1 MQSYNNRREFK
12 PLAAHHW
19 QLEMNKIMTKYLSIG
34 ALIAIILNPLF
45 AIVDYMTVADL
56 WVQFLV
62 IRIFVTAIHIAV
74 YFNKNLMNE
83 QPLKAGVII
92 LATVVVQDAW
102 FYSFTPQLTFTQ
114 VSLAYLADFVGAG
127 MVLLWSPVIALAFL
141 IGFVAVNAIFFSLNS
156 TMILP
161 DIMFEGGLLL
171 LAGAAFSMAMVVF
184 RYHSVKSMLISK
196 MELIKSNEWM
206 AVQNEII
213 EEKSAELQ
221 KSNNRLKEF
230 AYIVSHD
237 LKAPLRGI
245 RNIAGWIREDC
256 GATLNETGHMHLQL
270 MDKQIQKMEN
280 LIKAVLEY
288 SKSGVAKNS
297 SEWINLDDLIRDVV
311 EMVEIDAN
319 TRFTIR
325 SKVPEMKG
333 TKVVIS
339 QVLQNLLSNSV
350 KHNKKMV
357 KEVEVE
363 VIEDGS
369 QVRFMVSDNGPGIA
383 TTDHERV
390 FDLFQNLRTNTD
402 YESSGIGLAV
412 ARKLIEESGG
422 KMWLDSEPGKG
433 ARFFFSVPKVA

>member
-1 MQSYNNRREFK
+1 MS
-12 PLAAHHW
+12 
-19 QLEMNKIMTKYLSIG
+19 KYLNIG
-34 ALIAIILNPLF
+34 TLIAIILNPLF
-45 AIVDYMTVADL
+45 AVVDYMTVGDM
-56 WVQFLV
+56 WIQFLF
-62 IRIFVTAIHIAV
+62 IRIIVTCIHLFVF
-74 YFNKNLMNE
+74 FNKDLMNDK
-83 QPLKAGVII
+83 PMKAGVII
-92 LATVVVQDAW
+92 LSTVVIQDAW
-102 FYSFTPQLTFTQ
+102 FYSFTPQETFTQ

-127 MVLLWSPVIALAFL
+127 MVLLWAPLVALVFL
-141 IGFVAVNAIFFSLNS
+141 AGFIAVNVFFFSLNS
-156 TMILP
+156 TLNVP
-161 DIMFEGGLLL
+161 EVMFEGGLLL

-184 RYHSVKSMLISK
+184 RYNSVRSMLQSK

-245 RNIAGWIREDC
+245 RNIASWIREDC
-256 GATLNETGHMHLQL
+256 GSTLNESGHMHLQL

-288 SKSGVAKNS
+288 SKSGIAKNS
-297 SEWINLDDLIRDVV
+297 HEWINLDDLIRDVV

-350 KHNKKMV
+350 KHNKKLV

-363 VIEDGS
+363 VTEDGN

-383 TTDHERV
+383 SSDHEKV
-390 FDLFQNLRTNTD
+390 FDLFQNLRANTD

-422 KMWLDSEPGKG
+422 KMWLVSEPGKG
-433 ARFFFSVPKVA
+433 ARFYFSVPKMS

>member
-1 MQSYNNRREFK
+1 MS
-12 PLAAHHW
+12 
-19 QLEMNKIMTKYLSIG
+19 KYLYIG
-34 ALIAIILNPLF
+34 TIIAIILNPLF
-45 AIVDYMTVADL
+45 AIVDYMTVDDL
-56 WVQFLV
+56 WIQFLI
-62 IRIFVTAIHIAV
+62 IRLLVTSVHLLV
-74 YFNKNLMNE
+74 FFNRELMNSN
-83 QPLKAGVII
+83 PLKAGFII
-92 LATVVVQDAW
+92 LSTVMVQDAW
-102 FYSFTPQLTFTQ
+102 FYSFTPQETFTQ

-127 MVLLWSPVIALAFL
+127 MVLLWSPVIAFAFL
-141 IGFVAVNAIFFSLNS
+141 AGFIGINAVFFIMNS
-156 TMILP
+156 TLTLP
-161 DIMFEGGLLL
+161 VIMFEGGLLL

-245 RNIAGWIREDC
+245 RNIAAWIKEDC
-256 GATLNETGHMHLQL
+256 GQSLNETGHMHLQL

-288 SKSGVAKNS
+288 SKSGIAKNS
-297 SEWINLDDLIRDVV
+297 AEWINLDDLIRDVV

-325 SKVPEMKG
+325 LRVPEMKG

-363 VIEDGS
+363 VTEDGN
-369 QVRFMVSDNGPGIA
+369 QIRFMVSDNGPGIA
-383 TTDHERV
+383 ISDHEKV
-390 FDLFQNLRTNTD
+390 FDLFQNLRANTD

-422 KMWLDSEPGKG
+422 KMWVESDSGKG
-433 ARFFFSVPKVA
+433 ARFYFSVPKNTLS

>member
-1 MQSYNNRREFK
+1 MQPDNSHREYNN
-12 PLAAHHW
+12 LSAQSW
-19 QLEMNKIMTKYLSIG
+19 QSEINKIMTKYLSIG
-34 ALIAIILNPLF
+34 TLIAIILNPLF
-45 AIVDYMTVADL
+45 AVVDYMTVGET
-56 WVQFLV
+56 WVQFLL
-62 IRIFVTAIHIAV
+62 IRIFVTAILLYV
-74 YFNKNLMNE
+74 FFNKEMMNNN
-83 QPLKAGVII
+83 PVKAGVII
-92 LATVVVQDAW
+92 LSSVVIQDAW
-102 FYSFTPQLTFTQ
+102 FYSFTPRETFTQ

-127 MVLLWSPVIALAFL
+127 MVLLWSP
-141 IGFVAVNAIFFSLNS
+141 FVAVVFLAGFIGVNVLFFSLNS
-156 TMILP
+156 TLTMP
-161 DIMFEGGLLL
+161 EAMSEGGLLL

-184 RYHSVKSMLISK
+184 RYNSVRSMLQSK
-196 MELIKSNEWM
+196 MELIRTNEWM

-245 RNIAGWIREDC
+245 RNIASWIREDC
-256 GATLNETGHMHLQL
+256 GSTLNETGHMHLQL

-288 SKSGVAKNS
+288 SKSGIAKNS
-297 SEWINLDDLIRDVV
+297 HEWINLDDLIRDVV

-350 KHNKKMV
+350 KHNKKLA

-363 VIEDGS
+363 VTEDGN

-383 TTDHERV
+383 PSDHEKV
-390 FDLFQNLRTNTD
+390 FDLFQNLRANTD

-422 KMWLDSEPGKG
+422 KMWLVSEQGKG
-433 ARFFFSVPKVA
+433 ARFYFSVPKMA